1 MLTRQM
7 RGSRRHRRCPCLPH
21 LYAVTM
27 SAVEPGHAPLSAPVS
42 GPVSVRAVEPADYE
56 GWAALFR
63 SYREFYLLAP
73 DEAVI
78 KRVWGWINDE
88 TAEVHAFVA
97 VAGGELVGLAHYRRF
112 ARPSTGTIGI
122 FLDDLFTS
130 PTARGAGVGRELLRE
145 LSTLAA
151 NEGRSVVRWITAED
165 NTRARRLYDSAATQ
179 TKWVTY
185 DLAPGSL

>member
-1 MLTRQM
+1 
-7 RGSRRHRRCPCLPH
+7 
-21 LYAVTM
+21 M

-42 GPVSVRAVEPADYE
+42 GPVSVRAVEPADHE